1 MGEVRAKQGVR
12 ASELERAPQG
22 APRAARLAYR
32 LTVAGV
38 ALAAVVAVLGAYTR
52 LVDAGLGCPDW
63 PGCYGGFGAP
73 ASAAEVARAE
83 AAYPDAPVET
93 AKAWTEMVHRYAATA
108 LGVLILAILAATLR
122 AGLPW
127 RLPLALVAL
136 VVAQGAFGA
145 WTVTLKLWPQVVT
158 AHLLGGFATLA
169 LLWLLASSMRPP
181 SWRPSRRV
189 RGPAALALGAVVAQV
204 ALGGWL
210 TANYAGLACPDF
222 PKCHGAWIP
231 EMNIGEGFD
240 IAQTVGP
247 NYLGG
252 LLSGDARVAIHLVH
266 RIGAVVLLGG
276 FGWSAALLIY
286 VALAALMVPCLV
298 GMRGHH
304 APPEGEAQTL
314 REALAEA
321 RAHGGFWL
329 LCGGFFVCGFHV
341 YFIATHLPPFL
352 TDAGLSPMLGATAL
366 GVIGLGNVV
375 GTFAAG
381 WLGGR
386 HRKKHVL
393 SLFYL
398 ARALV
403 IGGFVVAPLNETS
416 VLVFAALIGLLWL
429 GTVPLTSGLVAQ
441 IFGPR
446 YLGALFGIVFLSHQV
461 GAFLGAWLGGFV
473 FDLTGAYDAVWL
485 TACGLG
491 VLAAVL
497 HWPIADAPLARP
509 ARPAAPA

>member
-1 MGEVRAKQGVR
+1 MSR
-12 ASELERAPQG
+12 P
-22 APRAARLAYR
+22 AA
-32 LTVAGV
+32 G
-38 ALAAVVAVLGAYTR
+38 
-52 LVDAGLGCPDW
+52 
-63 PGCYGGFGAP
+63 
-73 ASAAEVARAE
+73 
-83 AAYPDAPVET
+83 
-93 AKAWTEMVHRYAATA
+93 
-108 LGVLILAILAATLR
+108 
-122 AGLPW
+122 
-127 RLPLALVAL
+127 
-136 VVAQGAFGA
+136 
-145 WTVTLKLWPQVVT
+145 
-158 AHLLGGFATLA
+158 LA
-169 LLWLLASSMRPP
+169 LLVLCGAAVLALSNGLRITFGLFGTPMSLDLAV
-181 SWRPSRRV
+181 SREV
-189 RGPAALALGAVVAQV
+189 FALAIAIQSIVWGVSQPVFGALADRHGASRIVALGAVVYMGGLAWMASAES
-204 ALGGWL
+204 ALGLHMG
-210 TANYAGLACPDF
+210 AGVLVGLGISATGF
-222 PKCHGAWIP
+222 AVVLGAVGRAMP
-231 EMNIGEGFD
+231 SERRSMALG
-240 IAQTVGP
+240 IAAAGGSFGQFVFAP
-247 NYLGG
+247 LGG
-252 LLSGDARVAIHLVH
+252 A
-266 RIGAVVLLGG
+266 LLGG

-491 VLAAVL
+491 VLAAAL

-509 ARPAAPA
+509 ARPPAPA